1 MNLKMDFKNFWT
13 KSNIA
18 LAALVLFLAAYV
30 ATGFVLFAFGV
41 FACVVAVI
49 LLEILTEDTFKSQK
63 GAKQSA
69 WELGIAFASAIAA
82 WFILGFVLQTSSPIN
97 VVTSCSM
104 LPVLERGDLIIL
116 QGGNIRVPEAQ
127 YAASL
132 ANATYEQRGIRVDA
146 ADGTRTYRFI
156 LPIIGGN
163 SLFEYGLEPCTAEAR
178 DGASTQEFCAY
189 RITLNG
195 TEYALNR
202 NNDIIVYE
210 PTPAYYGLIIHR
222 AFLKINAADG
232 AYYLTRGD
240 NNEFLDQQSGI
251 QLVPEKDVK
260 GKVLLRVPYVGYL
273 KLFLF
278 MQFEE
283 PKGCGYLVKGGG

>member
-1 MNLKMDFKNFWT
+1 MNLKGLWT
-13 KSNIA
+13 RSNIA
-18 LAALVLFLAAYV
+18 LAALLLFLAAYI

-41 FACVVAVI
+41 FACVVAVV
-49 LLEILTEDTFKSQK
+49 LLEIVTEDTFKSAK

-69 WELGIAFASAIAA
+69 WELGIAFASALAA
-82 WFILGFVLQTSSPIN
+82 WFILGFILQTSSPIN

-104 LPVLERGDLIIL
+104 LPVLERGDLILL
-116 QGGNIRVPEAQ
+116 QGGSVAVPEAQ
-127 YAASL
+127 YAGAL
-132 ANATYEQRGIRVDA
+132 ANATYEQRGIRIDA
-146 ADGTRTYRFI
+146 SDGTRTYRFV
-156 LPIIGGN
+156 LPIVGGN
-163 SLFEYGLEPCTAEAR
+163 PLFEYGLEKCAARAR
-178 DGASTQEFCAY
+178 DGTETHEFCTY
-189 RITLNG
+189 KITLNG
-195 TEYALNR
+195 TEYALDKS
-202 NNDIIVYE
+202 NDVIVYE

-222 AFLKINAADG
+222 AFLKIKAKDG

-251 QLVPEKDVK
+251 RLVPEKDVK

-283 PKGCGYLVKGGG
+283 PKGCGYLVGGGG

>member
-1 MNLKMDFKNFWT
+1 MNLKSLWT

-18 LAALVLFLAAYV
+18 LAGLVLFLAAYV
-30 ATGFVLFAFGV
+30 ATGFVPFAFGV

-49 LLEILTEDTFKSQK
+49 ILEILTEDTFKSSK

-69 WELGIAFASAIAA
+69 WELGIAFATAIAA
-82 WFILGFVLQTSSPIN
+82 WFLLGFVLQTSSPIN

-127 YAASL
+127 YAGSL
-132 ANATYEQRGIRVDA
+132 AGVAYGQKAYLVNSFE
-146 ADGTRTYRFI
+146 GTRTYKFSMPSI
-156 LPIIGGN
+156 AGN
-163 SLFEYGLEPCTAEAR
+163 PLLDYEITPCDVQAR
-178 DGASTQEFCAY
+178 DGSVSHEYCTYGVSFQ
-189 RITLNG
+189 G
-195 TEYALNR
+195 TAYALNKS
-202 NNDIIVYE
+202 NDVIVYE

-222 AFLKINAADG
+222 AFLKIRASDG
-232 AYYLTRGD
+232 VYYLTRGD
-240 NNEFLDQQSGI
+240 NNGFLDQQSGI
-251 QLVPEKDVK
+251 RLVAEKDVK

-283 PKGCGYLVKGGG
+283 PQGCGYLVKGGG